1 MMVFH
6 AISKKILSNC
16 HSVKSEPMLMNY
28 EKCDQVLFPLLQQKP
43 GPSSLKKRKIVA
55 PYSQK
60 KINYILPTLPPL
72 FSKLHI
78 RLMNPIVQIGK
89 IKIAPQKNPIL
100 PPNVL
105 QLLYC
110 QRYYYYPL
118 SAHKIF
124 CT

>member
-28 EKCDQVLFPLLQQKP
+28 EKCDQVLFPLLQQTTRP
-43 GPSSLKKRKIVA
+43 LLPKKKKICGTIQ
-55 PYSQK
+55 PK

>member
-1 MMVFH
+1 VIKYFST
-6 AISKKILSNC
+6 ITT
-16 HSVKSEPMLMNY
+16 E
-28 EKCDQVLFPLLQQKP
+28 P
-43 GPSSLKKRKIVA
+43 GPSPPKNELLGSILAEKK
-55 PYSQK
+55 YY
-60 KINYILPTLPPL
+60 YILPALPPL